1 MLLEVIGATNVLTV
15 NEDLGSGVAS
25 GQGPNSAEG
34 DLVGAVNENLLV
46 AEALGLQELLG
57 ADAVGAAGHGEDG
70 DGGGGLGVGEQVVE
84 HRVRV
89 RDLEGVALLD
99 GLDEHLLDDGV
110 LDVSTVAPR
119 ALSKANSAEVA
130 QHSHAVGEGT
140 GAIRDHRDVVGVL
153 ALRPRVHDES
163 VVDGDAEDVIDA
175 VGLESRGEG
184 VVGRQVG
191 GGAGGG
197 EGSGKGEDNDSPA
210 LKKAVSCLI
219 CPLAVGRAGLEGDV
233 GDNLSLHPSDRN
245 WRRTT
250 RRGGGGSCLSA
261 RGWGRGGR
269 GGNDDGGA
277 GNGVGVRWGGGGATH
292 CDSEVS

>member
-1 MLLEVIGATNVLTV
+1 MKKANKKKVSGRFRSRFFLSEVLLEVIGAANVLTV
-15 NEDLGSGVAS
+15 NEDLGSGVAAR
-25 GQGPNSAEG
+25 NSADGAEG
-34 DLVGAVNENLLV
+34 DLVGAVNEDLLV

-163 VVDGDAEDVIDA
+163 VVDGDAEDSVNA

-197 EGSGKGEDNDSPA
+197 EGSGERKKDDLLA
-210 LKKAVSCLI
+210 LEETLGGDVS
-219 CPLAVGRAGLEGDV
+219 PLAVGSAGLEGDV
-233 GDNLSLHPSDRN
+233 GDRLSF
-245 WRRTT
+245 
-250 RRGGGGSCLSA
+250 
-261 RGWGRGGR
+261 
-269 GGNDDGGA
+269 
-277 GNGVGVRWGGGGATH
+277 H
-292 CDSEVS
+292 CWL